1 MNNYKDIKWFNNRME
16 ASQTDLF
23 ERNELRPSS
32 ETFKIIRIYM
42 LLGGFW
48 ILFSDK
54 ILDVMINDH
63 NLYIRIQTYKGWFY
77 IVITGI
83 IFYYIIKS
91 KIMQFK
97 DATDKIHQGYEELSA
112 AHEELL
118 AMDEELNL
126 HYNET
131 IRLKE
136 FLHKEKE
143 LSDSIINN
151 ASIIILGLNVE
162 GAIIEFNPFAENII
176 GYSKDEVLGEKW
188 LDLFIPVNRRRET
201 NEILNRILSGEI
213 INSEDQVKTKKGNIL
228 DILWNSNCFKDSK
241 GNIQGIVATGINMT
255 ERKVMEDKL
264 FELAYFD
271 TLSQLPNR
279 QMFELELEQ
288 RIINALSEENKF
300 ALLYLDLD
308 NFKNINDTFG
318 HSYGDKL
325 IKEIAI
331 ALRSIID
338 AESSV
343 SRLGGDEFGIIIP
356 KGVDNI
362 VFESKV
368 TSLMEELNKLWIIEG
383 NEFYITCSLGISIYP
398 DDGVDAQTLLKN
410 SDTAMY
416 VSKNNSKN
424 CYTFYSPNMQNKSEK
439 YLTMEK
445 DLRSAILNNEFQL
458 YYQPLINLKNKDVV
472 GVEALVRWVHPV
484 KGMIMPA
491 DFIGF
496 AEETGLINSMGDIV
510 ITQAC
515 QQLKRWQDMGFSQI
529 YIAVNLSAKQLRQH
543 DLIDKIVD
551 NAQKADINVEN
562 LLFEITENIALYD
575 FKQSVSILNT
585 FKNMNVRVALDDFG
599 TGYSSLNY
607 LKLLPI
613 NMIKIDKS
621 FVKDITIGQNEK
633 HIARAIIEL
642 AHNMDVIV
650 TAEGIETEEQY
661 ETLFNFGC
669 DLGQGYLFS
678 KPVPAEEVE
687 KLLRS
692 NCRD

>member
-162 GAIIEFNPFAENII
+162 GAIIEFNPFAENIT

-472 GVEALVRWVHPV
+472 GVEALARWVHPV

-661 ETLFNFGC
+661 EILFNFGC

-687 KLLRS
+687 KLFRS

>member
-162 GAIIEFNPFAENII
+162 GAIIEFNPFAENIT

-213 INSEDQVKTKKGNIL
+213 INSEDQVKTEKGNIL

>member
-1 MNNYKDIKWFNNRME
+1 ME
-16 ASQTDLF
+16 TSQTDLF

-77 IVITGI
+77 IVVTGI

-126 HYNET
+126 QYDET

-136 FLHKEKE
+136 SLHKEKE

-162 GAIIEFNPFAENII
+162 GVIIEFNPFAEKIT
-176 GYSKDEVLGEKW
+176 GYSKDEVLGKKW
-188 LDLFIPVNRRRET
+188 LDLFVPVNRRRET
-201 NEILNRILSGEI
+201 NEILNKILSGEI
-213 INSEDQVKTKKGNIL
+213 INREDQVKTKEGNIL
-228 DILWNSNCFKDSK
+228 DILWNSNCFKDNK
-241 GNIQGIVATGINMT
+241 GNIQGIVATGIDMT
-255 ERKVMEDKL
+255 ERKVMEYKL
-264 FELAYFD
+264 FELAYVD

-288 RIINALSEENKF
+288 RIVKSLSEEKKF

-331 ALRSIID
+331 ALRSIMD
-338 AESSV
+338 EESSV

-398 DDGVDAQTLLKN
+398 DDALDAQTLLKN

-424 CYTFYSPNMQNKSEK
+424 CYTFYSPNMQDKSEK

-445 DLRSAILNNEFQL
+445 DLRSAILNNEFKL

-491 DFIGF
+491 EFIGF

-510 ITQAC
+510 IAQAC
-515 QQLKRWQDMGFSQI
+515 QQLKRWQDMRFPQI
-529 YIAVNLSAKQLRQH
+529 YVAVNLSAKQLKQH
-543 DLIDKIVD
+543 DLIDKIVY

-661 ETLFNFGC
+661 EILFNFGC

-687 KLLRS
+687 KLFRS
-692 NCRD
+692 NCRE

>member
-162 GAIIEFNPFAENII
+162 GAIIEFNPFAENIT